1 MQIKLSFHK
10 ISWQNLAY
18 NLQTTNAKESGDFF
32 ECEHEANNHSIIQ
45 ISL

>member
-1 MQIKLSFHK
+1 MAKSCVQFTFKR
-10 ISWQNLAY
+10 
-18 NLQTTNAKESGDFF
+18 QTLKNQGIFV